1 MKAHVPA
8 RNKLSVKQKKDM
20 TDFAFEVF
28 DCEVLYVVARDSAM
42 WLTAMYNCGVPVDV
56 INNCIE
62 EYKNVYDSFGGYRRD
77 KVGDQALQDGLD
89 YIGVKYNMGVNE
101 L

>member
-1 MKAHVPA
+1 MKANIPLK
-8 RNKLSVKQKKDM
+8 NKLNAKQKSDM
-20 TDFAFEVF
+20 TKFALDVF
-28 DCEVLYVVARDSAM
+28 NKEVLYVVARDSAM

-62 EYKNVYDSFGGYRRD
+62 EYKNVYDTFGVYRRD